1 MKRVTIYGNSTC
13 PYCGAARML
22 LKKKGIE
29 FDDIAISKDAGKRAE
44 MEARSGRTSVPQLF
58 IGEHCI
64 GGFDEL
70 CELDKQGK
78 LDELLAD

>member
-1 MKRVTIYGNSTC
+1 MYGNDTC

-29 FDDIAISKDAGKRAE
+29 FDDIAVNKDAGKRAE
-44 MEARSGRTSVPQLF
+44 MEARSGSTSVPQLF
-58 IGEHCI
+58 VGDHRI
-64 GGFDEL
+64 GGFGEL
-70 CELDKQGK
+70 CELDKQGR